1 MISKGTFYAH
11 YLDKYDLAEQLIDR
25 ELKFFENLLF
35 QHFQGKRQNLSEI
48 NQMISQAVEGSR
60 RMTIL
65 ERIQLP
71 NRKLFILEL
80 QSIYQKVYQKYL
92 QKKGILKLYES
103 KLRESDKM
111 WHAVAAGTAKGRNLQ
126 PAYVDV
132 EVEGLT
138 LGDFLVFNQSL
149 NKMTEPALPFRIHSE
164 HCVFAGIHGGQEVM
178 EMVGQ
183 YGEPTYQKLFIHTN
197 AEKPVELDPDTKMA
211 MVGDGVLM
219 SDQTLDMKMYGM
231 HQFKL
236 RKNGLGIKLGV
247 FFPETAPKEMIL
259 GHQEHLVV
267 EFYNS
272 LTFAYQMKSFKGK
285 ILNTILKFKKFA

>member
-1 MISKGTFYAH
+1 MKNFSIKMTLNGRVLT
-11 YLDKYDLAEQLIDR
+11 R
-25 ELKFFENLLF
+25 EWIEAKE
-35 QHFQGKRQNLSEI
+35 
-48 NQMISQAVEGSR
+48 
-60 RMTIL
+60 L
-65 ERIQLP
+65 ERTHHVFREMTELGAEFTYKDKPAVLDDLLALP
-71 NRKLFILEL
+71 LEAAKETLIETKLALGKE
-80 QSIYQKVYQKYL
+80 
-92 QKKGILKLYES
+92 GILKLYES

-138 LGDFLVFNQSL
+138 LGDFLAFNQSL
-149 NKMTEPALPFRIHSE
+149 NKMTEPALPFRIHPE

-183 YGEPTYQKLFIHTN
+183 YGEPTYQKLFIHTD
-197 AEKPVELDPDTKMA
+197 AEKPVELDTDTKMA